1 MQGLVVVSS
10 CEIKN
15 LHITSVNSLS
25 QLLVY
30 MVPHL
35 WIQPI
40 MDSVV
45 LWYFLGGKKKLTWK
59 WTCAVFSLS
68 PSLSPFGTLTMWM
81 LAYLVLYHS
90 SLKLSLL
97 FKNYFFF
104 FLLWLDVFQWLVF
117 KLTDCSAS
125 SSLLL
130 NPFSVILVE

>member
-1 MQGLVVVSS
+1 MQGLVVLSS

-45 LWYFLGGKKKLTWK
+45 LWYFFGEKKINMKVDL
-59 WTCAVFSLS
+59 CSFLSLS
-68 PSLSPFGTLTMWM
+68 LPLSFWDS
-81 LAYLVLYHS
+81 YHENV
-90 SLKLSLL
+90 SLL
-97 FKNYFFF
+97 GIVSFI
-104 FLLWLDVFQWLVF
+104 
-117 KLTDCSAS
+117 S
-125 SSLLL
+125 
-130 NPFSVILVE
+130 